1 MPKKK
6 NFINQKEAKR
16 FNPSI
21 KNGLSDDQVYNR
33 MEQGLNNIVTMGS
46 NKTILSIIIKHI
58 SKLF

>member
-21 KNGLSDDQVYNR
+21 KHGLSDDQVYNR
-33 MEQGLNNIVTMGS
+33 MEQGLNNVVTMGS
-46 NKTILSIIIKHI
+46 NKTILSIIVNN
-58 SKLF
+58 LFIFS